1 MRVWSCESNFS
12 AAAIWRARC
21 LTSTTSYSWRIS
33 IRKSGKAI
41 RKLLQILRYQ
51 DRDVIALPFEIAVQ
65 YGCNDARMLCH
76 NPGILIQIPPGTE
89 SIGMHDEH
97 TLRLPGKREL
107 LELTDLMSQSSV
119 VRGHA
124 STRIHAYQCAGD
136 VPHAGE
142 ENKFLLQ
149 RNCSDGRGCTPG
161 LAQGIMTVLQD

>member
-51 DRDVIALPFEIAVQ
+51 HRHVIALPFEIAIQ
-65 YGCNDARMLCH
+65 YGCDDARMLCH
-76 NPGILIQIPPGTE
+76 DAGILVQIPPRAE
-89 SIGMHDEH
+89 PIGMHDEH
-97 TLRLPGKREL
+97 TLRLPREREL
-107 LELTDLMSQSSV
+107 LDFSELMSQSSV

-124 STRIHAYQCAGD
+124 
-136 VPHAGE
+136 
-142 ENKFLLQ
+142 
-149 RNCSDGRGCTPG
+149 
-161 LAQGIMTVLQD
+161 